1 MTLREEGKEREM
13 GFYHDIRKAQIN
25 TRCHTESTPFLF
37 MTNGKIF
44 HEESLLTK
52 HMPSCVLAT
61 YYS

>member
-25 TRCHTESTPFLF
+25 TRCNTESTPFLF

-44 HEESLLTK
+44 HEDF
-52 HMPSCVLAT
+52 P
-61 YYS
+61 